1 MTTPI
6 LKEKF
11 KKAIFLSRAH
21 VLTNRGTFADVED
34 ILQEGL
40 RIYCENLQKEDF
52 ELQTSQENYIY
63 LICKELWLSEI
74 RKQNLETRRSNQV
87 LLNYLGLGRNL
98 EDVIRKERL
107 LKIIYENEEEFPE
120 KTCEILV
127 KRIMGF
133 SLKQI
138 ALEARSGDMKTAR
151 KKYRKELNQLKE
163 LVSSGAD
170 IGSEWDDRRKKNIAA
185 KVLE

>member
-74 RKQNLETRRSNQV
+74 RKKNLENRRSNQV
-87 LLNYLGLGRNL
+87 LLNYLGLGKNL
-98 EDVIRKERL
+98 DDVIRKEKL
-107 LKIIYENEEEFPE
+107 LTIIYENEDKFPE
-120 KTCEILV
+120 NTSEILV
-127 KRIMGF
+127 RRIMGF
-133 SLKQI
+133 SLQEI
-138 ALEARSGDMKTAR
+138 TLRSRSGDIKKVR
-151 KKYRKELNQLKE
+151 NKYRKELYQLKE
-163 LVSSGAD
+163 LVSSGAY
-170 IGSEWDDRRKKNIAA
+170 IGSDRDDRRKTNTAA